1 MIVRHFLQW
10 VRSAPAG
17 ERADATSALAR
28 AFLHSDLSADDRAAA
43 EGAMLMLLDDPSPLV
58 RGALAD
64 SLAASDAAPP
74 AVIFALAGDQFEV
87 AQPVLERSPLM
98 VDADLVDAVATG
110 SPQVQAAIARRF
122 WLQRSVSAAIAEVGT
137 STACLVLAE
146 NATADLAPFS
156 FHRLAERFG
165 DLPAI
170 RTALLARPDLPAAT
184 RQALVALL
192 SRQLAD
198 FVAGREWLA
207 QDHAHRV
214 AREACEK
221 ATVTLAAES
230 PAPELRPMVRHLRES
245 GQLNAGLL
253 LRALLS
259 GNVVLFEE
267 ALADLADMPLAR
279 VVRIIHDKGGA
290 AFRALYDRAGLP
302 ESAYPGFREA
312 IRAMREI
319 GFAEGPGGTTR
330 LKRRVVER
338 VLTGCAEKALGDIEP
353 LMMLLRRF
361 AAEAAREEARLFCD
375 GMVQDRE
382 ITPVLTDERVAA

>member
-1 MIVRHFLQW
+1 
-10 VRSAPAG
+10 
-17 ERADATSALAR
+17 
-28 AFLHSDLSADDRAAA
+28 
-43 EGAMLMLLDDPSPLV
+43 MLMLLDDPSPLV
-58 RGALAD
+58 RGTLAET
-64 SLAASDAAPP
+64 LAGSDAAPP
-74 AVIFALAGDQFEV
+74 AVIFALASDQFEV
-87 AQPVLERSPLM
+87 AEPVLERSPLL

-110 SPQVQAAIARRF
+110 APEVQTAIARRF
-122 WLQRSVSAAIAEVGT
+122 WLPRSVSAAIAEVG
-137 STACLVLAE
+137 SETACLVLAE
-146 NATADLAPFS
+146 NITADLAPFS
-156 FHRLAERFG
+156 FDRLAERFG
-165 DLPAI
+165 DLSAI
-170 RTALLARPDLPAAT
+170 RAALLARQDLPTAT
-184 RQALVALL
+184 RQALVVRL
-192 SRQLAD
+192 SFQLAD
-198 FVAGREWLA
+198 FVASRAWLE
-207 QDHAHRV
+207 QDRAHRV

-267 ALADLADMPLAR
+267 ALADLSGMPLQR
-279 VVRIIHDKGGA
+279 VVRIIHDKGGS
-290 AFRALYDRAGLP
+290 AFRALYNRAGLP

-319 GFAEGPGGTTR
+319 GFAEGPGGATR

-338 VLTGCAEKALGDIEP
+338 VLTGCADDALGEIEP

-375 GMVQDRE
+375 GLVQDSE
-382 ITPVLTDERVAA
+382 TPPALTDERYAA

>member
-1 MIVRHFLQW
+1 MR
-10 VRSAPAG
+10 
-17 ERADATSALAR
+17 EATRL
-28 AFLHSDLSADDRAAA
+28 
-43 EGAMLMLLDDPSPLV
+43 
-58 RGALAD
+58 
-64 SLAASDAAPP
+64 PP

-87 AQPVLERSPLM
+87 AEPVLERSPLL

-110 SPQVQAAIARRF
+110 SPEVQTAIARRF
-122 WLQRSVSAAIAEVGT
+122 WLPRSVSAAIAEVGGRA
-137 STACLVLAE
+137 ACLVLAE
-146 NATADLAPFS
+146 NITADLAPFS
-156 FHRLAERFG
+156 FA
-165 DLPAI
+165 PAGGTVRRSI
-170 RTALLARPDLPAAT
+170 RDSRGLARPPRFPTAT
-184 RQALVALL
+184 RQALVVRL
-192 SRQLAD
+192 SLQLAD
-198 FVAGREWLA
+198 FVASRAWLE
-207 QDHAHRV
+207 QDRAHRV

-267 ALADLADMPLAR
+267 ALADLSGMPLQR
-279 VVRIIHDKGGA
+279 VVRIIHDKGGS
-290 AFRALYDRAGLP
+290 AFRALYNRAGLP

-319 GFAEGPGGTTR
+319 GFAEGPGGATR

-338 VLTGCAEKALGDIEP
+338 VLTGCADEALGEIEP

-375 GMVQDRE
+375 GLVQE
-382 ITPVLTDERVAA
+382 SETPPALTDERFAA